1 MRLLAVL
8 SLLLLS
14 IVAARADALDV
25 EVDHARILKIDRSAG
40 TIVIGNPSIVDVTV
54 HDSHTLVLTGRS
66 YGVTNV
72 VVLDASGEPLLDET
86 VTVAASELNSVRVY
100 RQSARTTYSC
110 HPSCVPTATVGDMP
124 DSFATAIEQISG
136 REALAKSG
144 Q

>member
-8 SLLLLS
+8 SVLLLS
-14 IVAARADALDV
+14 IVVARADALDV

-40 TIVIGNPSIVDVTV
+40 PIVIGNPSIVDVTV

-72 VVLDASGEPLLDET
+72 VVLDAAGEALLDET
-86 VTVAASELNSVRVY
+86 VTVGTSELNSVRVY
-100 RQSARTTYSC
+100 RQAARTTYSC
-110 HPSCVPTATVGDMP
+110 HPGCVPTATVGDTR
-124 DSFATAIEQISG
+124 DSFETAVDQISG
-136 REALAKSG
+136 RETLAKSG